1 MFGNGDW
8 VVYKSGRTSILGWI
22 NEAKVIAS
30 DSSNVPIKTMYQFY
44 TTQRFLNGK
53 QPLLANEEDLLP
65 SRARLKS
72 TDIRALQEIA
82 LLTKDK
88 QWFYDLSK
96 QYTKVP

>member
-44 TTQRFLNGK
+44 TTQRFLK
-53 QPLLANEEDLLP
+53 RQTTTFSKRRRLA
-65 SRARLKS
+65 
-72 TDIRALQEIA
+72 
-82 LLTKDK
+82 
-88 QWFYDLSK
+88 SK
-96 QYTKVP
+96 PV